1 VQTITFT
8 GMKKQP
14 IICFLLTLIFYTAN
28 AQNEWDLRKC
38 IEYALVNNISV
49 KQADLQVRFSEL
61 VLRQNKSSQI
71 PSLNLG
77 INSGYSFGRSENPT
91 TGTLQNANFFNAT
104 AGLQSG
110 VSLFNWF
117 ALKNTIA
124 ANRLTIEADKAQVKK
139 VQDDIALNVAVAYL
153 QVLLA
158 GEQANVTA
166 VQVKQTQSQLE
177 STRKQVAAGKLPE
190 LNAAEL
196 EAQLAR
202 DSSSLVTAQASIQQ
216 YTLQL
221 KALLNLDAGAPF
233 KVATPPVE
241 SIPLERLAELQ
252 PEAVYAQAIANL
264 PQQKANEFR
273 TQSAIKAVQAA
284 RGNMYPALSAY
295 GSLNDRYAYFKK
307 QPFYEQVITGY
318 KETPNRIV
326 LDNGNFYPVQAPI
339 TVSGPTIAGY
349 AKAGSLSEQFSANF
363 GQSFGVSLQVPL
375 FNGRVQ
381 RTAWERS
388 KLNVRQYQL
397 QDEADRQTLKQNIYQ
412 AYSDAT
418 AALQKYNA
426 YSKSVE
432 AATKAANFA
441 QRRYD
446 LNLLSTYELI
456 NSQNNLLRTRI
467 EMLLAQYDFVFKMK
481 LLEFYKGQGLKL

>member
-1 VQTITFT
+1 
-8 GMKKQP
+8 MKKQP
-14 IICFLLTLIFYTAN
+14 IIAFLLTLIFFTAN

-38 IEYALVNNISV
+38 IEYALANNISV

-61 VLRQNKSSQI
+61 VLRQNKASQI
-71 PSLNLG
+71 PSLNMG
-77 INSGYSFGRSENPT
+77 INSGFSYGRSENPT

-104 AGLQSG
+104 TGMQSG

-124 ANRLTIEADKAQVKK
+124 ASRLTVEADLAQLKK

-233 KVATPPVE
+233 KVATPSVE
-241 SIPLERLAELQ
+241 TIPLESLAELQ
-252 PEAVYAQAIANL
+252 PETVYAQAIANL
-264 PQQKANEFR
+264 PQQKANELR
-273 TQSAIKAVQAA
+273 IQSALKSVQAA
-284 RGNMYPALSAY
+284 KGNMYPALSAY
-295 GSLNDRYAYFKK
+295 GNLNNRYAYFKK

-318 KETPNRIV
+318 KETPNRV
-326 LDNGNFYPVQAPI
+326 VVDNGSFYPVQVPVTI
-339 TVSGPTIAGY
+339 QGGIAGY
-349 AKAGSLSEQFSANF
+349 VKASSLSEQFKANF

-375 FNGRVQ
+375 FNNRTQ

-397 QDEADRQTLKQNIYQ
+397 QDEADRQTLKQDIYK
-412 AYSDAT
+412 AYTDAM

-432 AATKAANFA
+432 AAAKAANFA

-467 EMLLAQYDFVFKMK
+467 EMLQAQYDYVFKMK
-481 LLEFYKGQGLKL
+481 LLEFYKGQGIKL

>member
-1 VQTITFT
+1 
-8 GMKKQP
+8 MKKQP
-14 IICFLLTLIFYTAN
+14 IICFLLTLLFLTAN
-28 AQNEWDLRKC
+28 AQDEWDLRKC
-38 IEYALVNNISV
+38 VEYALANNISV

-61 VLRQNKSSQI
+61 VLRQSKASQI
-71 PSLNLG
+71 PSLNMG

-91 TGTLQNANFFNAT
+91 TGTLEDANFFNVT
-104 AGLQSG
+104 SSLQSG

-124 ANRLTIEADKAQVKK
+124 ANRLTIEADQAQVKK

-158 GEQANVTA
+158 EEQANVTA
-166 VQVKQTQSQLE
+166 VQVKQTIAQLE

-202 DSSSLVTAQASIQQ
+202 DSSTLVTAQTSIQQ

-241 SIPLERLAELQ
+241 TIPVESLAELQ
-252 PEAVYAQAIANL
+252 PESVYTLAITNL
-264 PQQKANEFR
+264 PQQKANELR
-273 TQSAIKAVQAA
+273 LQSAMKSVQAA
-284 RGNMYPALSAY
+284 RGNMYPTLSAY
-295 GSLNDRYAYFKK
+295 GSLNNRYVYFK
-307 QPFYEQVITGY
+307 QPTYARVVTGY
-318 KETPNRIV
+318 ETTPFRV
-326 LDNGNFYPVQAPI
+326 VGDNGTFYSVQTPV
-339 TVSGPTIAGY
+339 TIQGAKTGY
-349 AKAGSLSEQFSANF
+349 VKANSLGDQLKSNF
-363 GQSFGVSLQVPL
+363 GQNIGLSLQLPL
-375 FNGRVQ
+375 FNNRNQ

-397 QDEADRQTLKQNIYQ
+397 QDEADRRTLKQNIYK
-412 AYSDAT
+412 AYTDAT

-432 AATKAANFA
+432 ATSKAANFA

-467 EMLLAQYDFVFKMK
+467 EMLLAQYDYVFKMK

>member
-1 VQTITFT
+1 
-8 GMKKQP
+8 MKKQP
-14 IICFLLTLIFYTAN
+14 IICFLLTLIFFTAK
-28 AQNEWDLRKC
+28 AQDQWDLRKC
-38 IEYALVNNISV
+38 VAYALANNISV

-61 VLRQNKSSQI
+61 VLRQNKASQI

-77 INSGYSFGRSENPT
+77 LNSGYSFGRSENPA
-91 TGTLQNANFFNAT
+91 TGTLEDANFFNAT
-104 AGLQSG
+104 TGLQSG

-124 ANRLTIEADKAQVKK
+124 ANRHTIEADKAQVKK

-158 GEQANVTA
+158 EEQANVTA
-166 VQVKQTQSQLE
+166 VQVKQTLSQLE

-202 DSSSLVTAQASIQQ
+202 DSSTLVTAQAAIQQ
-216 YTLQL
+216 NVLQL

-241 SIPLERLAELQ
+241 TIPLESLAELQ
-252 PEAVYAQAIANL
+252 PEAVYSLAITNL
-264 PQQKANEFR
+264 PQQKVNELR
-273 TQSAIKAVQAA
+273 IQSATKSVQAA
-284 RGNMYPALSAY
+284 RGNMYPSLSAF
-295 GSLNDRYAYFKK
+295 GSLNTRYVYFKRPYY
-307 QPFYEQVITGY
+307 QQIITGY
-318 KETPNRIV
+318 ETTGFRV
-326 LDNGNFYPVQAPI
+326 VGDNGTFYSVQSPV
-339 TVSGPTIAGY
+339 IAQG
-349 AKAGSLSEQFSANF
+349 AKAGYIKASSLSEQLNSNF
-363 GQSFGVSLQVPL
+363 GQNIGLSLQVSL
-375 FNGRVQ
+375 FNNRTQ

-397 QDEADRQTLKQNIYQ
+397 QDEADRRTLKQNIYK
-412 AYSDAT
+412 AYTDAT
-418 AALQKYNA
+418 AALQKFNA

-432 AATKAANFA
+432 AAAKAANFA

-467 EMLLAQYDFVFKMK
+467 EMLLAQYDYVFKMK